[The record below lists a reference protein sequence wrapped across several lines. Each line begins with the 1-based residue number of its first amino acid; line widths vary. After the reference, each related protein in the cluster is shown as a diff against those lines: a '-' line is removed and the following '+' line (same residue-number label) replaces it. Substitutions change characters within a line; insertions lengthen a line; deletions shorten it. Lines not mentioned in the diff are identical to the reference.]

1 MSGERRHAELS
12 REESLRLLATVSL
25 GRIVFTK
32 RALPAVHPVSH
43 IIDGGDLIIRS
54 SAAPTVSSAAG
65 ATVGAVVAY
74 QADSIDQESFDG
86 WSVVVTGLAH
96 LVSDPPEVARYQ
108 RMLRPWGTG
117 ETDCVIRLRPELIT
131 GLCLAGGIRPGG

>member
-43 IIDGGDLIIRS
+43 IIDGGYLVIRGTAVPAT
-54 SAAPTVSSAAG
+54 SAAADAAG
-65 ATVGAVVAY
+65 GAVVAY
-74 QADSIDQESFDG
+74 QADSIDKEPFSG
-86 WSVVVTGLAH
+86 WSVVVTGFAQ

-108 RMLRPWGTG
+108 RMLHAWGTG
-117 ETDCVIRLRPELIT
+117 ETDCVIRIKPELVT
-131 GLCLAGGIRPGG
+131 GCCLAGGGPPGE